1 MKMESILARKGPGL
15 FTVEPR
21 QTVLDAVKV
30 LVEHNIGAVMVV
42 SEGRP
47 QGILSE
53 RDIIRESSRRADLL
67 TRPVS
72 DVMTTNVTY
81 GSPGDDVEAVLRTM
95 TAGHFRHLPVLE
107 DGKLIGIVSI
117 GDLVKAQLEHYQ
129 GAVETLET
137 QLMSS

>member
-15 FTVEPR
+15 FTVEPQ

-53 RDIIRESSRRADLL
+53 RDIIRESSRRLDLL
-67 TRPVS
+67 ARPVS
-72 DVMTTNVTY
+72 EVMTTNVTY

-107 DGKLIGIVSI
+107 DGRLIGIVSI